1 MEKEDFLKSGLSQK
15 RAEKLLEKHGLNAIE
30 RKRELS
36 WAKILLDQF
45 KSPLIYILAIA
56 GFITL
61 FLGETTD
68 SVVIFLAVF
77 VNTIL
82 GFFQETKA
90 EKSLIALRKLIVPK
104 AHVVRDSQE
113 RQIEA
118 SKIVPGDLV
127 VLKTGE
133 KVPADGVLVETADL
147 HINEA
152 ILTGESMP
160 VSKLQAS
167 SFKLQARNFNL
178 PDKNCAYMGT
188 VVVSG
193 RGRMMVTE
201 IGMDTKMGKIAGGL
215 SETIEEETPLK
226 QKIAKFSK
234 TLTIVFLIICLL
246 IIAEGLW
253 RGRHFLE
260 MFELAVATAVA
271 AIPEGLVISMTVI
284 LTLGMQRL
292 LKRKAL
298 VRKLLA
304 AETLGSVSVICADK
318 TGTLTMGRMKVVKQ
332 QAASS
337 KQQEL
342 VKAAVLC
349 NNMINPLEIAMMK
362 WARKKIQ
369 DSRFKIQALIGQD
382 KRIDEIPF
390 SSKNKFIATLY
401 EKELLV
407 SGAPE
412 KILAVSKLTQKEKE
426 KWFKKLDDYTSSG
439 LRVVSFAIKKG
450 KSARTVFN
458 KLKKVDSKS
467 MGCLKGEL
475 EWLGLLAFEDPVRM
489 EVKSALAACRKAGI
503 KIKVITGDYKET
515 AIAVINKLQV
525 VSGKLQD
532 KEIIE
537 GHELEKMVDEELAKR
552 VDDIVLFARTN
563 PEDKI
568 RIVEALQKNGE
579 VVAMMGDGVND
590 ALALKKADIGVV
602 VGEASEVA
610 KETADMVLLDS
621 NFKTIVRAVA
631 EGRAIFENIRKV
643 VLYLLS
649 DSFTEIILVSAS
661 LILGTPLPITAVQIL
676 WVNLIEDGLPGL
688 ALAFEPEE
696 EGLMN
701 EPPRKKHES
710 ILNKPVK
717 ILIFIIG
724 VFTDLLLVMLFL
736 LLLRQGLDLEKI
748 RTFVFGGLAINSL
761 FYVFSCKSLRANL
774 WHEKIFSNKF
784 LNISVFIGFVMLVAG
799 VHLPFLNKLL
809 GTVALNF
816 SYWALIF
823 FLGLV
828 NIVAIETVK
837 WLFIVRKWN
846 T

>member
-337 KQQEL
+337 K
-342 VKAAVLC
+342 
-349 NNMINPLEIAMMK
+349 N
-362 WARKKIQ
+362 
-369 DSRFKIQALIGQD
+369 
-382 KRIDEIPF
+382 
-390 SSKNKFIATLY
+390 
-401 EKELLV
+401 
-407 SGAPE
+407 
-412 KILAVSKLTQKEKE
+412 
-426 KWFKKLDDYTSSG
+426 
-439 LRVVSFAIKKG
+439 
-450 KSARTVFN
+450 
-458 KLKKVDSKS
+458 
-467 MGCLKGEL
+467 
-475 EWLGLLAFEDPVRM
+475 
-489 EVKSALAACRKAGI
+489 
-503 KIKVITGDYKET
+503 
-515 AIAVINKLQV
+515 
-525 VSGKLQD
+525 
-532 KEIIE
+532 
-537 GHELEKMVDEELAKR
+537 
-552 VDDIVLFARTN
+552 
-563 PEDKI
+563 
-568 RIVEALQKNGE
+568 
-579 VVAMMGDGVND
+579 
-590 ALALKKADIGVV
+590 
-602 VGEASEVA
+602 
-610 KETADMVLLDS
+610 
-621 NFKTIVRAVA
+621 
-631 EGRAIFENIRKV
+631 
-643 VLYLLS
+643 
-649 DSFTEIILVSAS
+649 
-661 LILGTPLPITAVQIL
+661 
-676 WVNLIEDGLPGL
+676 
-688 ALAFEPEE
+688 
-696 EGLMN
+696 
-701 EPPRKKHES
+701 
-710 ILNKPVK
+710 
-717 ILIFIIG
+717 
-724 VFTDLLLVMLFL
+724 
-736 LLLRQGLDLEKI
+736 
-748 RTFVFGGLAINSL
+748 
-761 FYVFSCKSLRANL
+761 
-774 WHEKIFSNKF
+774 
-784 LNISVFIGFVMLVAG
+784 
-799 VHLPFLNKLL
+799 
-809 GTVALNF
+809 
-816 SYWALIF
+816 
-823 FLGLV
+823 
-828 NIVAIETVK
+828 
-837 WLFIVRKWN
+837 
-846 T
+846 

>member
-1 MEKEDFLKSGLSQK
+1 M
-15 RAEKLLEKHGLNAIE
+15 
-30 RKRELS
+30 
-36 WAKILLDQF
+36 
-45 KSPLIYILAIA
+45 
-56 GFITL
+56 
-61 FLGETTD
+61 
-68 SVVIFLAVF
+68 
-77 VNTIL
+77 
-82 GFFQETKA
+82 
-90 EKSLIALRKLIVPK
+90 
-104 AHVVRDSQE
+104 
-113 RQIEA
+113 
-118 SKIVPGDLV
+118 
-127 VLKTGE
+127 
-133 KVPADGVLVETADL
+133 
-147 HINEA
+147 
-152 ILTGESMP
+152 
-160 VSKLQAS
+160 
-167 SFKLQARNFNL
+167 
-178 PDKNCAYMGT
+178 
-188 VVVSG
+188 
-193 RGRMMVTE
+193 
-201 IGMDTKMGKIAGGL
+201 
-215 SETIEEETPLK
+215 
-226 QKIAKFSK
+226 
-234 TLTIVFLIICLL
+234 
-246 IIAEGLW
+246 
-253 RGRHFLE
+253 
-260 MFELAVATAVA
+260 
-271 AIPEGLVISMTVI
+271 
-284 LTLGMQRL
+284 
-292 LKRKAL
+292 
-298 VRKLLA
+298 
-304 AETLGSVSVICADK
+304 
-318 TGTLTMGRMKVVKQ
+318 
-332 QAASS
+332 
-337 KQQEL
+337 
-342 VKAAVLC
+342 
-349 NNMINPLEIAMMK
+349 
-362 WARKKIQ
+362 
-369 DSRFKIQALIGQD
+369 IGQD